1 VGEINVDPEALQST
15 ASAIRQTGNE
25 TNELRGQLSGIQS
38 WAASIRDIA
47 AGAAYD
53 RMLQIWLTELSHLS
67 EGDDALA
74 ATLNSGAVAYVATDN
89 AAMGGGGGH

>member
-1 VGEINVDPEALQST
+1 MGEINVRPDALQST

-25 TNELRGQLSGIQS
+25 TNELRGHLSGIQA
-38 WAASIRDIA
+38 WAASITDIG

-74 ATLNSGAVAYVATDN
+74 ATLNSGAVAYVNTDN
-89 AAMGGGGGH
+89 AAMGGGH